1 MLVITEVSFDPQTC
15 VRELAWAEY
24 PRDALPAAV
33 AAKVEAPVASD
44 TTQENSQQA
53 LTPAESAT
61 EDTQAAAV
69 VEYIGSLKVNVEDP
83 SQRDVTTTRA
93 SLR

>member
-1 MLVITEVSFDPQTC
+1 MCAIAARNAVALKYASVEA
-15 VRELAWAEY
+15 VRE
-24 PRDALPAAV
+24 ALPAAV